1 MSSLAAARGG
11 PPAVGRIARL
21 LVLSPLEARAV
32 LRMAACGPAPLPE
45 LQAELELSAGG
56 VVALVQ
62 RLEREAVVR
71 RDQDGRLSLTPGA
84 EREVEAALH

>member
-11 PPAVGRIARL
+11 PPTVGRIARL
-21 LVLSPLEARAV
+21 LLLSPLEARVV
-32 LRMAACGPAPLPE
+32 LRMAACGPVAPRV

-71 RDQDGRLSLTPGA
+71 RDQDGRLWLTAGA
-84 EREVEAALH
+84 EREVEAALS

>member
-1 MSSLAAARGG
+1 M
-11 PPAVGRIARL
+11 
-21 LVLSPLEARAV
+21 LSPLEAQVV
-32 LRMAACGPAPLPE
+32 LRMAACGPATLTV

-71 RDQDGRLSLTPGA
+71 RDPDGRLWLTLGA